1 MVARRLH
8 QLHGEDGDI
17 QTGTMPTKK
26 EESTI
31 GIELAFR
38 DACRAGDPMVVS
50 TEGGKGENVTNLTQT
65 PPSELVPLTLCR
77 PLNGFKLELTPSQL
91 LLCSFQ

>member
-1 MVARRLH
+1 VVARRLH

-38 DACRAGDPMVVS
+38 DACRAGERKSV
-50 TEGGKGENVTNLTQT
+50 G
-65 PPSELVPLTLCR
+65 
-77 PLNGFKLELTPSQL
+77 
-91 LLCSFQ
+91 